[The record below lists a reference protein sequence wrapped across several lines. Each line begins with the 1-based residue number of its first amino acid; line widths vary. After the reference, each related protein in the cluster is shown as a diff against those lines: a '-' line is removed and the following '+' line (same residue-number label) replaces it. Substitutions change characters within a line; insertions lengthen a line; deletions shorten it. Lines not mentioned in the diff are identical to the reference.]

1 MGQYFIYR
9 GYWTFFIAVP
19 CRCGLRGGFI
29 ELVGFND
36 QLRSPVKIYLSARS
50 CPSTIG
56 QVQIMY
62 HMKRNGAEVP
72 NERAASNPS
81 PQFSVEYLEGPQS
94 EGMLRTVT

>member
-1 MGQYFIYR
+1 
-9 GYWTFFIAVP
+9 
-19 CRCGLRGGFI
+19 
-29 ELVGFND
+29 
-36 QLRSPVKIYLSARS
+36 
-50 CPSTIG
+50 
-56 QVQIMY
+56 MY